1 MAESYSVKAVLCAE
15 DKNFSS
21 MMKSCSSY
29 ADNLKN
35 TLTSGIG
42 FGAMAAIGSKAVSAI
57 GSGLKSLT
65 AGAISAGANFEN
77 AMSSVAAISG
87 ATGSDF
93 DRLSEKAKQLGKST
107 QYTASETASAMEY
120 MAMAGWKAEDML
132 NGIEGVMD
140 LAAASGEDLAGVSD
154 IVTDAMTAFGLSADG
169 TTKIIKDGFTKEVS
183 NASHFADVLAAASAN
198 SNTNVAMLGE
208 SFKYAI
214 VRL

>member
-29 ADNLKN
+29 AENLKN

-42 FGAMAAIGSKAVSAI
+42 FGAMAAIGSKAVSAV

-65 AGAISAGANFEN
+65 TGAISAGANFEN

-93 DRLSEKAKQLGKST
+93 DRLSE
-107 QYTASETASAMEY
+107 
-120 MAMAGWKAEDML
+120 
-132 NGIEGVMD
+132 
-140 LAAASGEDLAGVSD
+140 
-154 IVTDAMTAFGLSADG
+154 
-169 TTKIIKDGFTKEVS
+169 
-183 NASHFADVLAAASAN
+183 
-198 SNTNVAMLGE
+198 
-208 SFKYAI
+208 
-214 VRL
+214 